1 MDVARDLGRYSVH
14 AVGVLLFVSG
24 LGYLFVREKPLLV
37 ASAEVAFPVLLGVVI
52 VGYGVWLRRMGMAGP
67 ETATVALVALL
78 GGTTF
83 AFVSGWLLYVMS
95 IEFAL
100 PEQTGFVVLNGVAIG
115 AVVGGFLGTLFVS
128 LQERQQMLWER
139 NAELR
144 RQNERL
150 DQFASIVSHD
160 LRNPLNVAKGRLELA
175 RETGEE
181 THFEALAGALDRM
194 NAIIS
199 DMLAFARQGR
209 TVENPEEHEL
219 ADLAERAWNDVD
231 TDDVRLDIES
241 SGELQAHESRLVQ
254 ALENLFRN
262 AREHGGVDIS
272 TVWVGTLDGGDG
284 FYVEDDGVGIPETN
298 REKVF
303 KSGYTSTEYGTGFG
317 LAIVEAVVEAHGWT
331 IDLVEGRDGGARFQ
345 IDGVETE

>member
-14 AVGVLLFVSG
+14 AVGILLFVSG
-24 LGYLFVREKPLLV
+24 FAYLLLREEPLLV
-37 ASAEVAFPVLLGVVI
+37 ASAKTAFPILLGMVI
-52 VGYGVWLRRMGMAGP
+52 VGYGIWLRRTGMSAFA
-67 ETATVALVALL
+67 TATVAIVVLL
-78 GGTTF
+78 GGATF

-95 IEFAL
+95 IEFAM
-100 PEQTGFVVLNGVAIG
+100 PEETGFVVLNGVAIG
-115 AVVGGFLGTLFVS
+115 TVIGGFLGTLFVS
-128 LQERQQMLWER
+128 LQERQQMLRER

-160 LRNPLNVAKGRLELA
+160 LRNPLNVAQGRLELA

-209 TVENPEEHEL
+209 AVENPEKLEL

-231 TDDVRLDIES
+231 TDDVQLSIES
-241 SGELQAHESRLVQ
+241 NVVLEAHESRLVQ

-262 AREHGGVDIS
+262 AWEHGGEDIS
-272 TVWVGTLDGGDG
+272 TVWVGTVDGGGG

-303 KSGYTSTEYGTGFG
+303 ESGYTSTEAGTGFG

-331 IDLVEGRDGGARFQ
+331 IDLVEGRNGGARFQ
-345 IDGVETE
+345 IEGVETE